1 MSWIPTYVGMTDAI
15 YESPTEVITIFA
27 LVLHFYFQEGKR
39 TTSTNLTIKKAL

>member
-27 LVLHFYFQEGKR
+27 LVLHFYFQEGALAIG
-39 TTSTNLTIKKAL
+39 TNPFIKKAL